1 MRQDAV
7 AVASESTAEEA
18 AQAYL
23 RAGGDA
29 VGAVIAGFFAAAGHV
44 PGVLFGPL
52 SLLTAQ
58 VGAGA
63 RAFDGRQKQ
72 PGLELRRPKGLGPEE
87 TPVSAARVGV
97 PGSVAALLVAL
108 RYSQSVSLGKVLSPG
123 IALAKQAGCERRAE
137 VLEQI
142 QRLGPAALA
151 APSIARPLIHRAGPS
166 EGGGLGTADLAA
178 ISEID
183 HPARVLGSSRVVP
196 WYDERLDA
204 QRLSSYGGDSEWA
217 SSEARQQG
225 LCARDSRGGLA
236 ALCYDHAS
244 VGFLVEELELLL
256 PFSAIPA
263 RRGVTRVAP
272 GSFLPAPAPLAIE
285 FSPGAVPITASIQ
298 LGARGR
304 LVVHAAE

>member
-29 VGAVIAGFFAAAGHV
+29 IGAVIAGFFAVAGHV

-72 PGLELRRPKGLGPEE
+72 PGLELRRPRGLGPDE
-87 TPVSAARVGV
+87 TPADAARVAV
-97 PGSVAALLVAL
+97 PGGIAALLVAL

-166 EGGGLGTADLAA
+166 EGGGLGTADLTA

-196 WYDERLDA
+196 WKDERLDA
-204 QRLSSYGGDSEWA
+204 QRVSDSEWA
-217 SSEARQQG
+217 ASEARQQG
-225 LCARDSRGGLA
+225 LCARDARGGLA

-244 VGFLVEELELLL
+244 MGFLVEELELLL

-285 FSPGAVPITASIQ
+285 VSAGAVPITASIQ

>member
-18 AQAYL
+18 AQAHL

-29 VGAVIAGFFAAAGHV
+29 VGAVIAGFFAVAGHV

-58 VGAGA
+58 VGAGV

-72 PGLELRRPKGLGPEE
+72 PGLEARRPRGLGPEE
-87 TPVSAARVGV
+87 TPVSAARVAV
-97 PGSVAALLVAL
+97 PGSIPALLVAL
-108 RYSQSVSLGKVLSPG
+108 RYGQGVSLGKVLSPG

-142 QRLGPAALA
+142 QRLGAAALS
-151 APSIARPLIHRAGPS
+151 APSISRPLIHRAGPS

-196 WYDERLDA
+196 WHDERLDA
-204 QRLSSYGGDSEWA
+204 QRVSDSDWA
-217 SSEARQQG
+217 FSVARQQG
-225 LCARDSRGGLA
+225 LCARDARGGLA
-236 ALCYDHAS
+236 ALCYDHTS
-244 VGFLVEELELLL
+244 SGFLVEELELLL
-256 PFSAIPA
+256 PFNAIPA
-263 RRGVTRVAP
+263 RRGVTRVPP

-285 FSPGAVPITASIQ
+285 VSPGAVPITASVL